1 MMKPVAPPPDPAAWV
16 RSKCVDMNERLP
28 VRKRQPPLGITARE
42 MMARR
47 LSRRGAAR
55 NRWLHPLPRHGQGAD
70 GMRAPAVQAG
80 RHHFARTPPRA
91 ALRLRSGE
99 PCIADTAALG
109 ASPAQSGPLGT
120 KRSLV
125 RSEEPRERNEWVRQ
139 C

>member
-70 GMRAPAVQAG
+70 RMRAPEVKSG
-80 RHHFARTPPRA
+80 RTHFARTPPRD
-91 ALRLRSGE
+91 ALRLRARAPS
-99 PCIADTAALG
+99 IAGTAAPAAPPAPSG
-109 ASPAQSGPLGT
+109 AVGAAGAVGAHHT
-120 KRSLV
+120 GGV
-125 RSEEPRERNEWVRQ
+125 GGGG
-139 C
+139 